1 MSQTCKQR
9 PTMEITLQ
17 VLLWSGGRCKQM
29 VGVNKLNTL
38 N

>member
-17 VLLWSGGRCKQM
+17 VLLWS
-29 VGVNKLNTL
+29 L
-38 N
+38 